1 MKIPDVID
9 KDEEKLYTDLIKK
22 NASKRRR
29 LKNGMEEER

>member
-9 KDEEKLYTDLIKK
+9 KGEEKLYTDFIKK
-22 NASKRRR
+22 NAPKRRR